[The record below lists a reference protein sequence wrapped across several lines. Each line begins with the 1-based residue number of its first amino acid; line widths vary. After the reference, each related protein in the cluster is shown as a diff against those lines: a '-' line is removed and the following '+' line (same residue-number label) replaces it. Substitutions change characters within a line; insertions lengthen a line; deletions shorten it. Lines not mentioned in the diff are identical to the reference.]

1 MSKNDRKTQMRSNI
15 KWHRQKRLQRIEY
28 TDDTYSKSKTESV
41 SNDIEKSHLNYNI
54 EPTIEVINPEP
65 SVTVIKKLS
74 EQLIEEIN
82 NYGSSDESDGEMFDY
97 SEKVT
102 IQLSDELIE
111 EMQYSDND
119 NGISFEDS
127 DDYNISAGTV
137 DWNEAFQIPNESDG

>member
-1 MSKNDRKTQMRSNI
+1 MSTNDRKTKMRSNI

-82 NYGSSDESDGEMFDY
+82 NY
-97 SEKVT
+97 
-102 IQLSDELIE
+102 DELIE